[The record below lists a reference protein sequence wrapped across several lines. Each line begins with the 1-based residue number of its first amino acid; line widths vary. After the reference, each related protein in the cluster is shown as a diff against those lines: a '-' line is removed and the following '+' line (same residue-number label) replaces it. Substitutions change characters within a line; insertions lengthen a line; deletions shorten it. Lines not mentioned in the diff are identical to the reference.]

1 MAVWIELFFA
11 QVGFWFSFCGD
22 RNGSHL
28 FKTADDL
35 AWPLHMNDTAQES
48 NSYASLFDDQ
58 GPRQALAKG
67 EKGNARRVLKGGKRP
82 NREV

>member
-1 MAVWIELFFA
+1 MERFLTFVLANRGKKNSI
-11 QVGFWFSFCGD
+11 
-22 RNGSHL
+22 RPRGS
-28 FKTADDL
+28 ADDL